1 MNVTDKMP
9 NIIVERLPIAND
21 SLKFAGIEKTFNIVD
36 IVPSSDVSNDE
47 VDPQYSAQINDIL
60 STLKALQ
67 VAKKSLS
74 DVQSIAKDIKSNYR
88 VEKNDAWS
96 PIDDTMLRQRYE
108 ATVQIKDILTNAI
121 YNHKNVFTMDYSDK
135 GIKLDIN
142 RKSLDQLNLRDEH
155 SINIFSYNIDMLSNQ
170 IEHEIQKLQA
180 KIDKIEESRWLSMEK
195 LRNVRLEQKSVNN
208 ELKNTNMIPSL
219 ASALAQVANNQT
231 QNSSDSDVAALLN
244 NDKSASDNAPANLS
258 SSPNIATTTSNNPE
272 IQENSNTN
280 GNVVVGIA
288 KNNAPQDIDESLN
301 TTQMPQNTESPNIQS
316 LDDSSPSSKQN
327 TDIDTQT
334 NNTQTN
340 TSSQMNTIQSQT
352 RDSTTTN
359 ATTENTS
366 SQDNTEST
374 AQNNANNGNTVGIV
388 SGDDKER
395 VVDLFL

>member
-231 QNSSDSDVAALLN
+231 QSSSDSDVATLL
-244 NDKSASDNAPANLS
+244 
-258 SSPNIATTTSNNPE
+258 
-272 IQENSNTN
+272 
-280 GNVVVGIA
+280 
-288 KNNAPQDIDESLN
+288 
-301 TTQMPQNTESPNIQS
+301 
-316 LDDSSPSSKQN
+316 
-327 TDIDTQT
+327 
-334 NNTQTN
+334 
-340 TSSQMNTIQSQT
+340 
-352 RDSTTTN
+352 
-359 ATTENTS
+359 
-366 SQDNTEST
+366 
-374 AQNNANNGNTVGIV
+374 
-388 SGDDKER
+388 KE
-395 VVDLFL
+395 F